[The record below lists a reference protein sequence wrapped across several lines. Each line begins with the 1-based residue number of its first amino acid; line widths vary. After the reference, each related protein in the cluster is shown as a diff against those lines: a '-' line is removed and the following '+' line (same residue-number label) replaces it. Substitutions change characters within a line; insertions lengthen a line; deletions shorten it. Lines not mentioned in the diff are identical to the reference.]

1 MIEIAAE
8 PWETMRRHAERIYPN
23 ECCGAMLGRIEG
35 GAKLVTEAVPMEN
48 AYAGEQGERYEL
60 RPEDLLD
67 SDRKARARG
76 LDLIGIFHSHPDCD
90 AYFSKTD
97 LKNSCPWY
105 SFVVLSIQNGKFN
118 HANSFS
124 SWSPREHEGTRR
136 RIWCCCARSEMN
148 ERRAE
153 SWLELQELLFA
164 DSWNDELGLFR
175 SSYAYRGGSSASDDL
190 SSGLVRLGGDA
201 ELERQLMR
209 AFRKYAAQDA
219 VPHDTA
225 WDCLALGQHHG
236 LPTRLLDWTYSP
248 YVALHFATQNREK
261 YDRDGVV
268 WCIDYVRAHEQLP
281 SQLRSALADEGA
293 NLFTTELLD
302 EAAPGLGDLE
312 QYGDDFV
319 LFVEPPSFD
328 ARIVN
333 QYALFSV
340 VSSAEARLD
349 DWIAGHDDIAKRVVI
364 PAELKWE
371 VRDKLDQAN
380 LTERV
385 LFPGLDGISRWL
397 ARYYEPRDPGR

>member
-1 MIEIAAE
+1 
-8 PWETMRRHAERIYPN
+8 
-23 ECCGAMLGRIEG
+23 
-35 GAKLVTEAVPMEN
+35 ME
-48 AYAGEQGERYEL
+48 
-60 RPEDLLD
+60 
-67 SDRKARARG
+67 
-76 LDLIGIFHSHPDCD
+76 
-90 AYFSKTD
+90 
-97 LKNSCPWY
+97 
-105 SFVVLSIQNGKFN
+105 
-118 HANSFS
+118 
-124 SWSPREHEGTRR
+124 
-136 RIWCCCARSEMN
+136 
-148 ERRAE
+148 ERRPRT
-153 SWLELQELLFA
+153 WLELHELLYA
-164 DSWNDELGLFR
+164 GTWNEQLGLFR
-175 SSYAYRGGSSASDDL
+175 SSFAYRGSSDAAADL
-190 SSGLVRLGGDA
+190 RSGLIRLGGDT

-209 AFRKYAAQDA
+209 AFRKYATQDA

-225 WDCLALGQHHG
+225 WDWLALGQHHG

-268 WCIDYVRAHEQLP
+268 WCIDFVGAHEQLP
-281 SQLRSALADEGA
+281 APLRAALDEEGA

-302 EAAPGLGDLE
+302 EAAPELGDLE

-340 VSSAEARLD
+340 IAHAESRLD
-349 DWIAGHDDIAKRVVI
+349 DWMADHPDIALRVIV

-380 LTERV
+380 VTERV

-397 ARYYEPRDPGR
+397 ARYYEPRREGR